1 MAGHSWA
8 GRDLRASRE
17 RERGSALALTPL
29 VKRRHANSRA
39 TSRANVDR
47 LATLSMAVDSVDARL
62 LLHEVHAELQSI
74 AELTETLI
82 EPTARRLGDLWASD
96 DCGECDVT
104 LGLCRLQT
112 MLRELAADSVQDF
125 TPHPLIILVAP
136 LPGEIHMLG
145 ATLDA
150 EALWQAGHDARIRF
164 PSTEQALRQLVAN
177 DWYDAIDLSLSAA
190 FTREHRLERMG
201 QIIASVRRHSK
212 NPALIVIVGG
222 RAFHDHMAA
231 SHNVHGDVCCTSA
244 SQLSADI
251 ARLRSPLH

>member
-1 MAGHSWA
+1 MAGHGWTE
-8 GRDLRASRE
+8 RASRAPHE
-17 RERGSALALTPL
+17 RERSSALALTPL
-29 VKRRHANSRA
+29 VKRRYANSRA
-39 TSRANVDR
+39 TTRANVDR
-47 LATLSMAVDSVDARL
+47 LATLSMAAESEDARL
-62 LLHEVHAELQSI
+62 LLHEIHAELQSI
-74 AELTETLI
+74 AELTEMLI

-112 MLRELAADSVQDF
+112 MLHELAADSVQDF

-136 LPGEIHMLG
+136 LPGEIHMLS
-145 ATLDA
+145 ASLDA
-150 EALWQAGHDARIRF
+150 EALWRAGHDARIRF

-190 FTREHRLERMG
+190 FTREHRLERMS

-212 NPALIVIVGG
+212 NPALVVIVGG
-222 RAFHDHMAA
+222 RAFHDHTAA

-244 SQLSADI
+244 SQLSAEI
-251 ARLRSPLH
+251 ARLRSPVH